1 MPSAMSAYR
10 SSVSRRA
17 GAPPGSLASTVAASA
32 ARAANRRPCP
42 GSGGPQSSGAGAG
55 APSGGW

>member
-1 MPSAMSAYR
+1 MSAYR

-17 GAPPGSLASTVAASA
+17 GAPPGSLATPSPPA
-32 ARAANRRPCP
+32 ARAANASAVLS

-55 APSGGW
+55 APSAGW

>member
-1 MPSAMSAYR
+1 MSAYR

-32 ARAANRRPCP
+32 ARAANASAVPS
-42 GSGGPQSSGAGAG
+42 GSAGPQSSGAGAG
-55 APSGGW
+55 APSAGW